1 MIQPHAT
8 MPGRMP
14 FFYGWVVVLGAALN
28 GSFVLGSAQFAL
40 GAFLVPMEE
49 DLGWSNSV
57 LFGALGVRQLVGGLL
72 GPVIGPLVDGPTAP
86 RIVMPLGGLLLGLSL
101 MSVYWVHSPLWFFLT
116 YGLLGALAFALIN
129 TTMWDAV
136 VLKWFVRKR
145 ARALVWTSFGAA
157 SASMIFPLLVT
168 FLILTVGWREAWL
181 WYGILTIVVLV
192 PVGLLVRARPEREG
206 LVPDGEA
213 PSASEAEHAQRAPS
227 PVSVTRAEA
236 MHTPAFWLI
245 GGAFALT
252 AFGINAFQAHWIPY
266 FIEIGFSAGVA
277 AAAVSVYGASNVASR
292 VLWGW
297 LATRYSIRALLLT
310 HTLMAGVGVGFA
322 LMIQNAPM
330 LFAWAIWHG
339 IFLGSYN
346 YLHTLLSAEYFGR
359 MHIGAIR
366 GAWLMPASV
375 MRASG
380 PLILGVLHNVRGSY
394 VLPFLFA
401 WGIWGVVTAALATA
415 RRPSP
420 KPSPESASGE
430 ASPPTSP

>member
-1 MIQPHAT
+1 MNTQPT
-8 MPGRMP
+8 TIVGRVP

-40 GAFLVPMEE
+40 GAFLIPMEE

-57 LFGALGVRQLVGGLL
+57 LFGALAVRQLIGGLL

-101 MSVYWVHSPLWFFLT
+101 MTVYWVHSPVWFFLT

-136 VLKWFVRKR
+136 VLKWFVRNR
-145 ARALVWTSFGAA
+145 AKALVWTSFGAA

-168 FLILTVGWREAWL
+168 FLILNVGWREAWL
-181 WYGILTIVVLV
+181 WYGVFTIIVLV

-206 LVPDGEA
+206 LVPDGATAPADDSSRPRPAPAPASLTRGEA
-213 PSASEAEHAQRAPS
+213 I
-227 PVSVTRAEA
+227 
-236 MHTPAFWLI
+236 HTPAFWLV
-245 GGAFALT
+245 GGAFTLT
-252 AFGINAFQAHWIPY
+252 SFGINAFQAHWIPY
-266 FIEIGFSAGVA
+266 FVEIGFSLGIA
-277 AAAVSVYGASNVASR
+277 ASAVSVYGISNVASR

-297 LATRYSIRALLLT
+297 LSTRYQLRTLLIA

-322 LMIQNAPM
+322 LMIDNLFM
-330 LFAWAIWHG
+330 LYAWAIWHG

-380 PLILGVLHNVRGSY
+380 PLVLGLMHNVRGTY
-394 VLPFLFA
+394 VLPFLFSWA
-401 WGIWGVVTAALATA
+401 IWGVVTTAISTA
-415 RRPSP
+415 RRPHPVPPQEKSSSTIP
-420 KPSPESASGE
+420 GE
-430 ASPPTSP
+430 